1 MAHAQA
7 GATACADVQAA
18 TGLETTGLQATGLE
32 ATGLEALLRQRPELW
47 KASQLGR
54 SVAPSVRSGFP
65 ELDNEL
71 PGNGWPRSTLIELLM
86 NRPGVGELRFL
97 MPIIQKMAWE
107 KKTILLLCPPHEPFA
122 PAFQQYGVAPE
133 ALLVVQARHPA
144 DRLWAV
150 EQTMK
155 SDSFGMCI
163 AWLPDD
169 ITPART
175 DQLRR
180 LQMAA
185 AQSGGLSFVLRG
197 AKSQHTPSP
206 APLRLFLSAAS
217 PQHVRVELLKRRGPV
232 LEKPLIV
239 QLPQPRAWLPES
251 YRDALS
257 NPPHTEHKAN
267 REAAMDRFV
276 FPAVSTAKPHG
287 GDGAGGR
294 TYSGLH
300 N

>member
-1 MAHAQA
+1 MKVWPSDWCEQDNW
-7 GATACADVQAA
+7 GKTVGEDVFPDPSAVD
-18 TGLETTGLQATGLE
+18 T
-32 ATGLEALLRQRPELW
+32 LLRQRPELW

-54 SVAPSVRSGFP
+54 NTAPSVRSGFP
-65 ELDNEL
+65 ELDAEL

-97 MPIIQKMAWE
+97 MPVIQKMAWE
-107 KKTILLLCPPHEPFA
+107 GKTVLLLSPPHEPFA
-122 PAFQQYGVAPE
+122 PALQQYGIPPE

-155 SDSFGMCI
+155 SDGFGTCI

-169 ITPART
+169 LQPTRT

-197 AKSQHTPSP
+197 AKSQQAPSP

-239 QLPQPRAWLPES
+239 QLPQPKAWLPES
-251 YRDALS
+251 YREALS
-257 NPPHTEHKAN
+257 NPPQTEHKAN
-267 REAAMDRFV
+267 RETAMDRFV
-276 FPAVSTAKPHG
+276 FSAVRAAGPS
-287 GDGAGGR
+287 DSGALGGR
-294 TYSGLH
+294 KYSGLTS
-300 N
+300 